1 MTTPDMKPADFK
13 LHPLQ
18 GSKFHFRI
26 RIWDT
31 KEGMERAAVADGS
44 LIGKAKA
51 CFCGAADRK
60 AICAGD
66 VYLWDNPTLRLDA
79 VHELT
84 HAAVHYVRE
93 VRRGDLAIPNHGE
106 YASAAEEL
114 LCRTMESLLGEFFL
128 QFNEWIMETAQR
140 KTPQPRRN
148 QILRVLQ
155 RPLPVP
161 VSAFKLPKVPAGY
174 SAEELERD
182 NPYNAWVSEGA

>member
-1 MTTPDMKPADFK
+1 MKPADFK

-106 YASAAEEL
+106 YASSAEEL
-114 LCRTMESLLGEFFL
+114 LCRTMESLLGEFFIEL
-128 QFNEWIMETAQR
+128 ARFLSSPERQARLIR
-140 KTPQPRRN
+140 KTFDQRPYSPAQLREQGLTWVTN
-148 QILRVLQ
+148 YGSSAEKILRNL
-155 RPLPVP
+155 RPTP
-161 VSAFKLPKVPAGY
+161 
-174 SAEELERD
+174 
-182 NPYNAWVSEGA
+182 